1 VFSKSVAARV
11 FRDLCNAIAD
21 GVDMVA
27 SQNNAEDNS
36 LVNVKPEV
44 ADKAVG
50 SKECPSDV
58 TKSRTTRRR
67 RRESGER
74 SIPQQ
79 DVVDDALT
87 AAKSKVEKKGMEVA
101 AKQKSSGDKDLS
113 IDERIKAAENGDV
126 GAQLNLALMYGL
138 RNDNVTAAKWYRK
151 AAELGDAKAQFELG
165 RCYAKG
171 KGVSKS
177 MEEAA
182 AWYRKASD
190 QGLAVAQWSLG
201 SCYRQG
207 AGVSKNATEGAKWL
221 KEAALQGLG
230 VAQLHLG
237 LCYASG
243 EGVSRD
249 VIEAARW
256 YQKAAVQ
263 DIAEAQYQLGLIY
276 MGYGVSANDKREA
289 IKWLRKA
296 SAQGHEEA
304 QEFLAEILRRL

>member
-1 VFSKSVAARV
+1 MFSKTVAARV
-11 FRDLCNAIAD
+11 FRDSCNAIAD

-74 SIPQQ
+74 NIPQQ
-79 DVVDDALT
+79 DVVDDIST

-138 RNDNVTAAKWYRK
+138 RNDNVTAVKWYRKAADQGHAESQYKLGECYQYGWGLEKDEVEAMKWYRK
-151 AAELGDAKAQFELG
+151 AAEQGYDAYEVLRGAT
-165 RCYAKG
+165 G
-171 KGVSKS
+171 K
-177 MEEAA
+177 
-182 AWYRKASD
+182 
-190 QGLAVAQWSLG
+190 
-201 SCYRQG
+201 
-207 AGVSKNATEGAKWL
+207 
-221 KEAALQGLG
+221 
-230 VAQLHLG
+230 
-237 LCYASG
+237 
-243 EGVSRD
+243 
-249 VIEAARW
+249 
-256 YQKAAVQ
+256 
-263 DIAEAQYQLGLIY
+263 
-276 MGYGVSANDKREA
+276 
-289 IKWLRKA
+289 
-296 SAQGHEEA
+296 
-304 QEFLAEILRRL
+304 